1 MGLKKKLEAD
11 PSVFNFY
18 VYLRTHP
25 LIQRHNLTNK
35 KLERGSS
42 LDHHDKDT
50 QFEDTVT
57 PLERKLYFSTAH
69 FHLRAGCPALAVEV
83 LTKLPNKVKESKNE
97 ATKNTID
104 SDDAKC
110 KKLETGTFDQSETMD
125 WLDNSVKSKKTD
137 EIMDWS
143 KPEKTESEELVLDWG
158 QPSSVEKLGNDE
170 DELKLEW
177 SDDPDS
183 EDEEELKGVAGKL
196 SRHGST
202 KKKNIQ
208 DS

>member
-1 MGLKKKLEAD
+1 MNTLVTPNVGELHPKFTEEEAADRSLKKKLEAD

-69 FHLRAGCPALAVEV
+69 FHLRAG
-83 LTKLPNKVKESKNE
+83 
-97 ATKNTID
+97 
-104 SDDAKC
+104 
-110 KKLETGTFDQSETMD
+110 
-125 WLDNSVKSKKTD
+125 
-137 EIMDWS
+137 
-143 KPEKTESEELVLDWG
+143 
-158 QPSSVEKLGNDE
+158 
-170 DELKLEW
+170 
-177 SDDPDS
+177 
-183 EDEEELKGVAGKL
+183 
-196 SRHGST
+196 
-202 KKKNIQ
+202 
-208 DS
+208 